1 MKLIEL
7 LDRSVSWFEFELIVK
22 QNRWFSLTMRS
33 HFWPL
38 FAIFLQKMNFW
49 SSKRCISW
57 SNSRTNLIFD
67 SGRIWDCILFRKP
80 WTLVWDAPQ
89 LFGQWLLQ
97 VLLILVSVTLFM
109 KLTPSKRKGRLAQLG
124 YWCENKAKMTDVS
137 FSVSLNWDRHK
148 WALKCT
154 VRLVLGKVNAK
165 WQLPERVLFT
175 L

>member
-67 SGRIWDCILFRKP
+67 SGRIWDCIFFRK
-80 WTLVWDAPQ
+80 WKEVVKKILGLEQAYKIMPQ
-89 LFGQWLLQ
+89 KLRLFKVQNLFDNLFDHTIQ
-97 VLLILVSVTLFM
+97 KKEVRQCVLSFHT
-109 KLTPSKRKGRLAQLG
+109 T
-124 YWCENKAKMTDVS
+124 CEPIGAS
-137 FSVSLNWDRHK
+137 
-148 WALKCT
+148 
-154 VRLVLGKVNAK
+154 
-165 WQLPERVLFT
+165 
-175 L
+175 